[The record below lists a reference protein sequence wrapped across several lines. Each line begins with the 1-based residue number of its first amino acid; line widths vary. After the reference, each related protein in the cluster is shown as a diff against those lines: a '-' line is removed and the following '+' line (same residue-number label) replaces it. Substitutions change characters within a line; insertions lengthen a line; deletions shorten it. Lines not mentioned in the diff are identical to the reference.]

1 MFVCHEATL
10 PKVFFSP
17 DCLCVISFN
26 KEREKFW
33 PQVDDLAGGYG
44 KDLVFIQRRL
54 VYRWG
59 LV

>member
-10 PKVFFSP
+10 PKVFFFL
-17 DCLCVISFN
+17 LCVINFAQ
-26 KEREKFW
+26 RAW
-33 PQVDDLAGGYG
+33 DHWTPQVDDLAGGYG